1 MNHVIWRLHR
11 NQALF
16 AGAGLAVTSIVI
28 VISGLSL
35 AHTYHLFQ
43 TCAATGSCGEVPYI
57 SNGPG
62 LTSRLIAASILVLP
76 GLLGLFWG
84 VPLVAK
90 ELEEGT
96 HVLAWTQ
103 SVTRRHWILTN
114 IGWALLAAATLG
126 GVMSGLVTWWRTPAN
141 DLYGRLGQ
149 AFDIQGF
156 VPVAYCVFGV
166 ALGIAAGVL
175 LKRVLP
181 ALALTLGVLV
191 VVRGAVAI
199 YLRSHLLTPISLTAR
214 GTPELAPDLTR
225 YVTLSRAWLLSE
237 RLVNASGQTLPKG
250 WTPPS
255 CMGGRLIGNEGTSGC
270 MAAHGYRTVFV
281 YQPDSRFWSLQAIES
296 LVFLAL
302 AILLLGLAYRALSR
316 RDA

>member
-1 MNHVIWRLHR
+1 MNRVIWRLHR

-16 AGAGLAVTSIVI
+16 AAIGLAAATPVI
-28 VISGLSL
+28 VISGLSV
-35 AHTYHLFQ
+35 AHAYHLLR
-43 TCAATGSCGEVPYI
+43 TCAATASCAAVPYI
-57 SNGPG
+57 SEGNG
-62 LTSRLIAASILVLP
+62 LVNRLVAASILVLP
-76 GLLGLFWG
+76 GLLALFWG

-103 SVTRRHWILTN
+103 SVTRRRWIMTN

-126 GVMSGLVTWWRTPAN
+126 AVMSGLVTWWRTPTN

-181 ALALTLGVLV
+181 ALALTLGALV
-191 VVRGAVAI
+191 VARGAVAI
-199 YLRSHLLTPISLTAR
+199 YLRSHLLAPVSFTAR
-214 GTPELAPDLTR
+214 GTPDLSPQFTR
-225 YVTLSRAWLLSE
+225 YPTLARAWLLSE
-237 RLVNASGQTLPKG
+237 RVVNASGTTVPRGWVPRACSSVTKG
-250 WTPPS
+250 
-255 CMGGRLIGNEGTSGC
+255 MVGDSGC
-270 MAAHGYRTVFV
+270 MAAHGYKTVFV
-281 YQPDSRFWSLQAIES
+281 YQPDSRFWSLQAMES
-296 LVFLAL
+296 LLFLAL
-302 AILLLGLAYRALSR
+302 AILVLGLAYRALSR